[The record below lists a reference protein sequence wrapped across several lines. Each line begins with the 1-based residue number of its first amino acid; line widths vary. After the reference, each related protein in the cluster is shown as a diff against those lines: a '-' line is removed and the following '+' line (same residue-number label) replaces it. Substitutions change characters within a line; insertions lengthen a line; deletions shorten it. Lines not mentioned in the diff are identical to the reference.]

1 MMLYKGQVEQEKVQA
16 HRRAL
21 GERMEVLKRAG
32 LDKEARRLLN
42 EYNQLVTRDKE
53 LDGIIEEQRR
63 RCSRALLVCFV
74 VADLATLAAD
84 QFGDVCK
91 EVNCGMNSAD
101 NEFVRLM
108 KFNADTSAKRWNELV
123 QIFDKGVR
131 SEIIGTFYA
140 DFSEA
145 ITDKLLPLLNE
156 EVQNVMD
163 TKQGRKWL

>member
-1 MMLYKGQVEQEKVQA
+1 MMIYKGQVEQKLVQEQK
-16 HRRAL
+16 RAL
-21 GERMEVLKRAG
+21 GERMDVLKRAG

-42 EYNQLVTRDKE
+42 DYNQLVMRDKE
-53 LDGIIEEQRR
+53 LDRVIEEQRR
-63 RCSRALLVCFV
+63 KCSRALLVCFV

-84 QFGDVCK
+84 QFGDICK
-91 EVNCGMNSAD
+91 EVNYGGSQAD
-101 NEFVRLM
+101 NDFIKLM
-108 KFNADTSAKRWNELV
+108 KFHAETSANRWNELV
-123 QIFDKGVR
+123 QIFDEGVG
-131 SEIIGTFYA
+131 SEIISTFYA

>member
-1 MMLYKGQVEQEKVQA
+1 MVIFKGMVEQE
-16 HRRAL
+16 
-21 GERMEVLKRAG
+21 
-32 LDKEARRLLN
+32 RL
-42 EYNQLVTRDKE
+42 RKE
-53 LDGIIEEQRR
+53 LEQLNGQIDLFKRCGLEPEAKKLLPRYNEIVRRIKDLDEVIYRQRR
-63 RCSRALLVCFV
+63 KSSHALLVCFV